1 MDTVRLEGTNA
12 MPEGNHCPQ
21 CGTPLK
27 KTAEGGALAG
37 LCPACLLQLG
47 AEWSPSATVE
57 GTYELAGPDGDTRW
71 TATAVDLVFGS
82 NSRLRALCEVY
93 GADDA
98 VEHFVRDFVKAWDK
112 VMNLDR
118 FDVR

>member
-1 MDTVRLEGTNA
+1 

-47 AEWSPSATVE
+47 AEADTITEGRSGAFVPPSIT
-57 GTYELAGPDGDTRW
+57 ELAAKFPNW
-71 TATAVDLVFGS
+71 KS
-82 NSRLRALCEVY
+82 
-93 GADDA
+93 
-98 VEHFVRDFVKAWDK
+98 
-112 VMNLDR
+112 
-118 FDVR
+118 